1 MRGFASGCAL
11 AAGLFLAA
19 SSSAGSAPPPAEIGS
34 RVTTL
39 YRHDPLRSAIS
50 LATGEDGRYFEG
62 GYARN
67 RNCDLDFGNNNAD
80 ALTIGIETG
89 RKGVLID
96 LGSTEDLAKRFAYVE
111 PVGGGQGYASIHY
124 VGGRL
129 MITRAVEGTFQPI
142 PEGPVLLAGSAEGA
156 TAPAALGHVYLARL
170 VDSREP
176 GFERIAKILVVS
188 HVTGESV
195 TIRWDLLTR

>member
-1 MRGFASGCAL
+1 MRGLTLGCAIAIGACL
-11 AAGLFLAA
+11 VSRSSTGGAGPAA
-19 SSSAGSAPPPAEIGS
+19 ETGS
-34 RVTTL
+34 RLTTL

-96 LGSTEDLAKRFAYVE
+96 LGSTEALAKRFGYVE
-111 PVGGGQGYASIHY
+111 PTGGGQGYASIHY

-129 MITRAVEGTFQPI
+129 VITRAVEGTFQPL
-142 PEGPVLLAGSAEGA
+142 PEGSQLLSGSVEGA
-156 TAPAALGHVYLARL
+156 TARAALGHVYLARL
-170 VDSREP
+170 VDSRDP
-176 GFERIAKILVVS
+176 AFELIAKLIVVG
-188 HVTGESV
+188 HVAGESV
-195 TIRWDLLTR
+195 TVRWDVLTR